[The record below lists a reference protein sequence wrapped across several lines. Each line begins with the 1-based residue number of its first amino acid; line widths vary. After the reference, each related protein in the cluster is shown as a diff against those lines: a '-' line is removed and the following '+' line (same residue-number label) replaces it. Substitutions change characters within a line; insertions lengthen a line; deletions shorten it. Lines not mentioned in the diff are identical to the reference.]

1 MPSGYPT
8 SRKEAAKELRAAG
21 ATPLSDFKGVKK
33 RWKSRCNI
41 CESIIF
47 PRLAEIRN
55 GHRPCNFC
63 AKKAAAET
71 RRVPEAQAVREMKI
85 KGLEPLVPYPG
96 AGRPWRSKCAQCG
109 RINSPRLASIR
120 RGHQGCHSCANRGR
134 PMVDA
139 KTAWRVMVKQ
149 GKVRPLCQYPGNNK
163 PWRSRCLKCAAEV
176 TPTYSSVAS
185 MGRGGCRFCGAKRRA
200 TTRTTPESRA
210 REILIAGGA
219 TPLEPFVGTKTPW
232 KSRCNACSAVVYPQL
247 GNVLQGAGPCKHC
260 AKYGFNYRN
269 PAVVYLLHHKMEDA
283 YKVGVAGIGTGR
295 IEMLMNLGWRVLA
308 TRRTRT
314 GSKAAK
320 IENSVLAQLISS
332 GAKPNAVPKSRM
344 PRGGH
349 TETFGRGTLT
359 VTTIIRMFNSVGR

>member
-1 MPSGYPT
+1 VPSGYPT
-8 SRKEAAKELRAAG
+8 NPKEAAKELRAAG

-33 RWKSRCNI
+33 RWRSRCNI
-41 CESIIF
+41 CKSIIY

-71 RRVPEAQAVREMKI
+71 RRVPEAQAVREMKS
-85 KGLEPLVPYPG
+85 KGLEPLDPYPG

-109 RINSPRLASIR
+109 RINSPRLAAIR
-120 RGHQGCHSCANRGR
+120 SGHQGCRSCANRGKG
-134 PMVDA
+134 MVDA

-149 GKVRPLCQYPGNNK
+149 GKVRPLRQYPGNNK

-185 MGRGGCRFCGAKRRA
+185 LGRGGCKYCGAKRR
-200 TTRTTPESRA
+200 TITRTTPQSVA
-210 REILIAGGA
+210 RDIMIAGGA
-219 TPLEPFVGTKTPW
+219 TPLEPFVNTKTPW
-232 KSRCNACSAVVYPQL
+232 KSRCNTCSAVIYPQL
-247 GNVLQGAGPCKHC
+247 GNVRQGAGPCKHC

-269 PAVVYLLHHKMEDA
+269 PAVIYLLHHKMEDA

-295 IEMLMNLGWRVLA
+295 LEMLVNLGWRVLA

-314 GSKAAK
+314 GSKATK

-349 TETFGRGTLT
+349 TETFRKGTLT
-359 VTTIIRMFNSVGR
+359 VTTIIRMFNSAGK